1 MVEII
6 SVRFQSGGKQY
17 YFNPDGRQFQI
28 GDGVIME
35 TSRGTVSVY
44 KQTL

>member
-28 GDGVIME
+28 GDRGHRGDLQGYGV
-35 TSRGTVSVY
+35 R
-44 KQTL
+44 